1 MEENRN
7 LLTVKGISK
16 IYYKR
21 EVEIRAVDRADL
33 DIRRG
38 EWITLWG
45 PSGSGKSTLLY
56 LLGTL
61 LQPDEGTYQ
70 FENEMLAGTASLG
83 YVSTTNDKKLSAFRA
98 EKIGFIFQDYNLL
111 DDKTALENVMQ
122 PAKYLVNPKPDS
134 EVRQRAEELLKQVD
148 MTDRMDHF
156 PGELSGGQEQRVA
169 IARAMMNKPSLLLA
183 DEPTGNLDSANHT
196 MVLEL
201 MRELNREGVTVIV
214 ASHNP
219 EVAEI
224 ADRVVKLKDGKID
237 EIISRIQLD

>member
-1 MEENRN
+1 MEGNRN

-21 EVEIRAVDRADL
+21 EVEIRAVDQADL

-70 FENEMLAGTASLG
+70 FEDEMLAGTASLG

-122 PAKYLVNPKPDS
+122 PAKYLVNPKPES
-134 EVRQRAEELLKQVD
+134 EVRQRAEALLKQVD

-183 DEPTGNLDSANHT
+183 DEPTGNLDSANHN

-237 EIISRIQLD
+237 EIASRI

>member
-70 FENEMLAGTASLG
+70 FEDEMLAGTASLD
-83 YVSTTNDKKLSAFRA
+83 YISTTNDKKLSAFRA

-122 PAKYLVNPKPDS
+122 PAKYLVNPKPES
-134 EVRQRAEELLKQVD
+134 EVRQRAEALLKQVD
-148 MTDRMDHF
+148 MTDRMEHF

-183 DEPTGNLDSANHT
+183 DEPTGNLDSANHN

-237 EIISRIQLD
+237 EIASRI